1 MYLSQ
6 IKIKNFRNFQDT
18 TVEFTEGINVII
30 GHNNAGKTNLLK
42 ALSLVVDYQGSK
54 RLGAD
59 DFCKYIPLADLRAN
73 PPKIE
78 IEVTIKKGQQT
89 TDDDLPTIGDW
100 LTNLGADYEAILTYQ
115 FFLPEDKHGDYT
127 RAMTS
132 ISETEEGLALKD
144 VWKTIHHD
152 FLRYYKHKIFGGK
165 IEEQNVANGD
175 SLQRFDFQF
184 LDAIRDVE
192 RDMLTGRNTLLREVV
207 NFFMDYDIKQDS
219 SKTKEQKEQDIKVR
233 KIAFSTQA
241 QTLQQALENR
251 MTHGKNEILDY
262 AQSTGASSF
271 NNAEPDFDGEI
282 SETELY
288 ASLRLIIKQQTGIT
302 IPATHNGLGYNNL
315 IFMSLLLAKMQ
326 ADTNTHYLGGNAKVF
341 TMLAIEEPEAHLHPA
356 MQYKFLKFLEDNKNS
371 KKARQIFITTHSTH
385 ITSATKLD
393 DIICL
398 HSVTDA
404 QKIPKATVGYVGKV
418 FPNTQEGKNSKNYV
432 QRFLDA
438 TKSDMLFANK
448 VILVE
453 GLAEQLLLPVLA
465 EYEEKSL
472 EDNHISVVSVG
483 GRYFKHFLYLF
494 DTTNSNAI
502 QKKVIC
508 LTDRDPERKQRPN
521 GKYSKCYPFEYNQDS
536 TNYEYKENSGALITT
551 YATHNNI
558 RFYSQDENMGKTFEY
573 DLVLHNPNSELLLTD
588 SLSNK
593 DEITELIGCLSS
605 NSPLTDFIAKLRS
618 SDENTRVQTSI
629 NTTTATSWNED
640 EKKKALIAS
649 RYLNSVGKGENALEL
664 AEALAQ
670 NLTLRTTDPAQ
681 YKIFNI
687 PTYIKEALEWICQTS

>member
-1 MYLSQ
+1 
-6 IKIKNFRNFQDT
+6 QDT

-59 DFCKYIPLADLRAN
+59 DFCKYIPLADLKAK

-127 RAMTS
+127 HAMTS
-132 ISETEEGLALKD
+132 ISETEEGLALKE

-207 NFFMDYDIKQDS
+207 SFFMDYDIKQDATKS
-219 SKTKEQKEQDIKVR
+219 KEQKEQEIKI
-233 KIAFSTQA
+233 KKNEFSVQTK
-241 QTLQQALENR
+241 TLQQVLDSR
-251 MTHGKNEILDY
+251 MAKGKEEILAY
-262 AQSTGASSF
+262 AKSTGASSF
-271 NNAEPDFDGEI
+271 NDAVPDFEGEI

-326 ADTNTHYLGGNAKVF
+326 ADTDTHYLGGNAKVF

-356 MQYKFLKFLEDNKNS
+356 MQYKFLKFLEENKND

-398 HSVTDA
+398 HSVLDA
-404 QKIPKATVGYVGKV
+404 QNIPKATVGYVGKV

-483 GRYFKHFLYLF
+483 GRYFEHFLYLF
-494 DTTNSNAI
+494 DTNQSDKAIPKKVACLIDRAPERIHQTNSE
-502 QKKVIC
+502 K
-508 LTDRDPERKQRPN
+508 EH
-521 GKYSKCYPFEYNQDS
+521 KCYP
-536 TNYEYKENSGALITT
+536 YEYKMDTT
-551 YATHNNI
+551 NYKYSNNATHNLSKYRHHKNI
-558 RFYSQDENMGKTFEY
+558 RFFSQDYTFGKTLEY
-573 DLVLHNPNSELLLTD
+573 DLAFANPNLEILITSQISHQAKINALMTSYQS
-588 SLSNK
+588 SLSDLFAIFLAVQSPHRKPKHADRIKTSLEANNK
-593 DEITELIGCLSS
+593 KNWTDE
-605 NSPLTDFIAKLRS
+605 D
-618 SDENTRVQTSI
+618 
-629 NTTTATSWNED
+629 
-640 EKKKALIAS
+640 KKSALIAS
-649 RYLNSVGKGENALEL
+649 IYLNSVGKGENALEL
-664 AEALAQ
+664 AETLAQ

-681 YKIFNI
+681 YKAFNI